1 MVWRV
6 VAENDPR
13 EKDLH
18 VGVTRGTSP
27 GEVTTI
33 VAAWGKLSPLAE
45 ASCEKYF
52 ILSILFYFYSIPFPL
67 ISRNITVQSSLG
79 QMTASLPSTTTG

>member
-6 VAENDPR
+6 LTENDPL

-18 VGVTRGTSP
+18 VGATRGSSP

-45 ASCEKYF
+45 ASFELQHFTLHHLC
-52 ILSILFYFYSIPFPL
+52 L

-79 QMTASLPSTTTG
+79 PMTASLPSTTTG